1 MSNPCCICLE
11 THESPKALLCGHSY
25 CSGPKNCLRKVLTS
39 DPRCCSIC
47 REPIADIF
55 ISEND
60 LSVNHDS
67 KAAIEASQQSTSCAD
82 NQAGQ
87 DVCSV
92 HKKAKKVYCNNC
104 SISICEDC
112 WNQSHL
118 EHFVVPINS
127 LLKDSTTASNESWK
141 QVEQYQNNYKR
152 LVTNSVDLN
161 EEIVSTMEI
170 IEKLTELKNKMQNAQ
185 NVQNFHTFEKKSL
198 EELNEQKKVVDHIK
212 SGISEMS
219 NSCTAVE
226 NSLNKAIDTFS
237 QSKITGSSQF
247 TRALTGKATAIG
259 VETWQLRDIRKGSA
273 TTFKFS
279 IQQSKFSSQ
288 TQEVFALDDAS
299 DGILVLKV
307 QGESIAMDRR
317 MRLSFRGARVLR
329 RSLWN
334 RQIVF
339 SIPCHGNHSVGRR
352 DLT

>member
-1 MSNPCCICLE
+1 M
-11 THESPKALLCGHSY
+11 
-25 CSGPKNCLRKVLTS
+25 
-39 DPRCCSIC
+39 
-47 REPIADIF
+47 
-55 ISEND
+55 
-60 LSVNHDS
+60 
-67 KAAIEASQQSTSCAD
+67 
-82 NQAGQ
+82 
-87 DVCSV
+87 
-92 HKKAKKVYCNNC
+92 
-104 SISICEDC
+104 
-112 WNQSHL
+112 
-118 EHFVVPINS
+118 
-127 LLKDSTTASNESWK
+127 
-141 QVEQYQNNYKR
+141 
-152 LVTNSVDLN
+152 TNSVDLN

-247 TRALTGKATAIG
+247 TRALTGKVTAIG

-279 IQQSKFSSQ
+279 IQLSKFSSQ

-299 DGILVLKV
+299 DRILVLKV

-317 MRLSFRGARVLR
+317 MRLSFRGARGNSIWLF
-329 RSLWN
+329 SN
-334 RQIVF
+334 FAVF
-339 SIPCHGNHSVGRR
+339 TLNHEKILKKMKR
-352 DLT
+352 DTCAKFCKYCRCRGQTI